1 MPLIPNNIKPV
12 LPPRLRK
19 GDTIGLFCP
28 AGPVKDIRAFE
39 DEINLIK
46 ELGFKVKL
54 HGAFQNNGHYLAD
67 DDAARAKSLHALWD
81 DGNVQAVMA
90 IRGGFGSVRMMKY
103 IDLDR
108 LQRNPKMLIG
118 FSDVS
123 ALLSAL
129 IGHAN
134 LVAVHGPV
142 VTSLTLH
149 DQQSVHQ
156 LFSLLTGEAEDSI
169 GAKGMEILRG
179 GNRRGRI
186 LGGNLTT
193 LVHLIGT
200 PWDCSWDDALLV
212 LEDTGETFYRLDRM
226 LTQLAFSGRLDRL
239 AGLILGTFDPGNP
252 DRLEILRLQ
261 EQVWQRVLEL
271 TQQYDF
277 PVWGNFPVGH
287 QTANFALPMG
297 MEATMDSQSGK
308 LRLHSDSVQ
317 VL

>member
-1 MPLIPNNIKPV
+1 MPLTPNNIKPV

-19 GDTIGLFCP
+19 GDTLGLFCP
-28 AGPVKDIRAFE
+28 AGPVKDSRVFE
-39 DEINLIK
+39 DGINLIK

-54 HGAFQNNGHYLAD
+54 QGAFQNNGHYLAD
-67 DDAARAKSLHALWD
+67 NDAARAKSLHALWD
-81 DGNVQAVMA
+81 DTSVQAVMA
-90 IRGGFGSVRMMKY
+90 IRGGFGSVRMLGH
-103 IDLDR
+103 IELGR

-123 ALLSAL
+123 ALISGL
-129 IGHAN
+129 ISHAN

-142 VTSLTLH
+142 VTSLPLH
-149 DQQSVHQ
+149 DKQSVHQ
-156 LFSLLTGEAEDSI
+156 LFALLTGEAEDSI
-169 GAKGMEILRG
+169 GVKGIEILRG

-200 PWDCSWDDALLV
+200 PWDSSWADALLV
-212 LEDTGETFYRLDRM
+212 LEDTGESLYRLDRM
-226 LTQLAFSGRLDRL
+226 LTQLALSGRLDRL
-239 AGLILGTFDPGNP
+239 AGLILGTFDPGNS

-271 TQQYDF
+271 TQHLDF
-277 PVWGNFPVGH
+277 PVWADFPVGH

-297 MEATMDSQSGK
+297 MEATMDSQAGK
-308 LRLHSDSVQ
+308 LRLHTDSVQ

>member
-1 MPLIPNNIKPV
+1 MPLTPNSMKPV

-28 AGPVKDIRAFE
+28 AGPVRDIRAFE
-39 DEINLIK
+39 GGINLIK
-46 ELGFKVKL
+46 ELGFQVKL
-54 HGAFQNNGHYLAD
+54 QGAFQNNDNYLAD
-67 DDAARAKSLHALWD
+67 GDAARAQNFHALWED
-81 DGNVQAVMA
+81 TRVQAVMA
-90 IRGGFGSVRMMKY
+90 IRGGFGSVRMMEH
-103 IDLDR
+103 IELDR

-123 ALLSAL
+123 ALISGM
-129 IGHAN
+129 ISHAN

-156 LFSLLTGEAEDSI
+156 LFSLLTGEAEDLI
-169 GAKGMEILRG
+169 AGKGMEILRG

-186 LGGNLTT
+186 MGGNLTT

-200 PWDCSWDDALLV
+200 PWDSSWENALLV
-212 LEDTGETFYRLDRM
+212 LEDTGESLYRLDRM

-239 AGLILGTFDPGNP
+239 AGLILGTFDPGNS
-252 DRLEILRLQ
+252 DRLETLRLQ
-261 EQVWQRVLEL
+261 EQVWQRALEL
-271 TQQYDF
+271 TQRFDF
-277 PVWGNFPVGH
+277 PVWANFPVGH
-287 QTANFALPMG
+287 QAANFALPMG
-297 MEATMDSQSGK
+297 MEATMDSQTGK
-308 LRLHSDSVQ
+308 LRLHTDSVQ

>member
-1 MPLIPNNIKPV
+1 MPLTPNSMKPV
-12 LPPRLRK
+12 LPPRLRR

-39 DEINLIK
+39 GGINLIK

-54 HGAFQNNGHYLAD
+54 QGAFQNNDHYLAD
-67 DDAARAKSLHALWD
+67 SDAARAQNFHALWED
-81 DGNVQAVMA
+81 TSVQAVMA
-90 IRGGFGSVRMMKY
+90 IRGGFGSVRMLEY
-103 IDLDR
+103 IELDR

-123 ALLSAL
+123 ALISGM
-129 IGHAN
+129 ISHAN

-156 LFSLLTGEAEDSI
+156 LFSLLTGQAEELI
-169 GAKGMEILRG
+169 AGKGMEILRG
-179 GNRRGRI
+179 GNRRGKI
-186 LGGNLTT
+186 MGGNLTT

-200 PWDCSWDDALLV
+200 PWDSSWDDALLV
-212 LEDTGETFYRLDRM
+212 LEDTGESLYRLDRM

-239 AGLILGTFDPGNP
+239 AGLILGTFDQGTA
-252 DRLEILRLQ
+252 DRLETLRLQ

-271 TQQYDF
+271 TERLDF
-277 PVWGNFPVGH
+277 PVWADFPVGH

-297 MEATMDSQSGK
+297 MEATMDSQTGK
-308 LRLHSDSVQ
+308 LRLHTDSVQ